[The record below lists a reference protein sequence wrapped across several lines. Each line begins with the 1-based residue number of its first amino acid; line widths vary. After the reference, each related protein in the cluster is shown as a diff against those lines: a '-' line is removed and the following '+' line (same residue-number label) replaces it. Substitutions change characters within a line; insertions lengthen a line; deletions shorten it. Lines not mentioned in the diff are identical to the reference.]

1 MNYLLICKEGFILK
15 KLILNTLSWILVV
28 SLLSF
33 YLHNTLNFPLINY
46 IFILGI
52 SLIALGIIAI
62 IRSILQ
68 KSKLNNSIKNTINF
82 RNIESNS
89 ISICLAGVI
98 SLLAC
103 ILL

>member
-62 IRSILQ
+62 IRTILQ

>member
-1 MNYLLICKEGFILK
+1 MK

-62 IRSILQ
+62 IRPILQ
-68 KSKLNNSIKNTINF
+68 KSKLTNSIKNTINF
-82 RNIESNS
+82 INIESNS

>member
-62 IRSILQ
+62 IRPILQ